1 MTNGA
6 QQGPLYTQPLPESKV
21 AVIKSILKTAGAI
34 LLIIQFAFFHPFL
47 AILSMVVYYFSLPGR
62 YRTDQVAQCI
72 EAFIRPGIGALLAG
86 YVGWVLS
93 RSVGFNLSGLL
104 FFIGAISITAGFTC
118 VLIYGLKN
126 QGTWLQ
132 VIVTIILGVVI
143 SGVFGAAGAY
153 SGGPYYSILSISS
166 LIFAFYCVLPI
177 RVPAMVGN
185 TTVVVP
191 ILLSK
196 GNTKID
202 DLKAKFGDALSG
214 PERSLI
220 GNAIFAT
227 LMALSLGNLIE
238 MSGFGPTGAF
248 EIPLITVILVTVWFL
263 ALVTGLFTTPEARP
277 YVGSLVLIMAIFVFS
292 FQYTGVVGTALFG
305 NWWPTIEHGISII
318 AQPLGDA
325 YSTVQNQMRCLQIL
339 MTNPALYSTT
349 PGCGAPMPQT
359 EAVGSVSAVQIEDLD
374 AINGVTGENNIYADA
389 PLIGTFTIRNAGD
402 FVASNMW
409 VKNET
414 IQLKDPTKVS
424 AAHPE
429 QGYTPINDPNEG
441 WGNNICKFESCTGTN
456 PDVDGTC
463 SWPPAGEEGGIY
475 KDYKS
480 LVTFKCGSPGTD
492 GDIGKWEYKYTCVD
506 EKGNTLKECVDNCD
520 SGTKLYC
527 HAGWF
532 VSIPFKYGFTYSVNA
547 SAPVVVMNASVFQ
560 KKLLAKE
567 ISLEEKETKYTGGPV
582 EIAIWTQKQP
592 LRSGETSYGRLMI
605 INRGDGKV
613 KNLQGTIKF
622 VNPNIKIRELK
633 PISTYGGQIT
643 CASIETKS
651 ESPTFPIV
659 KEETSF
665 SFKADELEKDKI
677 NYCTFQFI
685 LDIEDTAI
693 DSATGLF
700 TTNITYSFE
709 GEKRMEIQI
718 GNAPIQ

>member
-1 MTNGA
+1 MVTGA
-6 QQGPLYTQPLPESKV
+6 QPQQGPSFAQTPMGERGS
-21 AVIKSILKTAGAI
+21 VIIRSIVKTLGAI

-62 YRTDQVAQCI
+62 YRTDKVTECI

-93 RSVGFNLSGLL
+93 RTVGFNLNEFA
-104 FFIGAISITAGFTC
+104 FFLIPIIFMGVIIFI
-118 VLIYGLKN
+118 LIYVLGG
-126 QGTWLQ
+126 QITWRE
-132 VIVTIILGVVI
+132 IVLTIILGLLLPGV
-143 SGVFGAAGAY
+143 SGIIGAS

-202 DLKAKFGDALSG
+202 DLKAKFDDALSG
-214 PERSLI
+214 PKRSLI
-220 GNAIFAT
+220 GNTIFAT

-263 ALVTGLFTTPEARP
+263 ALVIGLFTTPEARP

-325 YSTVQNQMRCLQIL
+325 YSTMQNQMRCLQIL

-359 EAVGSVSAVQIEDLD
+359 EAAGSVSAVQIEDLD

-409 VKNET
+409 VET
-414 IQLKDPTKVS
+414 GDIKLKDPTKAS

-429 QGYTPINDPNEG
+429 EAYVSISE
-441 WGNNICKFESCTGTN
+441 WGNNKCIFQSCTGIEDKN
-456 PDVDGTC
+456 IERC
-463 SWPPAGEEGGIY
+463 EWNEEIF
-475 KDYKS
+475 KDYKA

-492 GDIGKWEYKYTCVD
+492 GEIRNWTYKYTCVD

-592 LRSGETSYGRLMI
+592 LRSGETSYGRIMI
-605 INRGDGKV
+605 INRGEG
-613 KNLQGTIKF
+613 NITSLNGTLRFNASAISIS
-622 VNPNIKIRELK
+622 NIQV
-633 PISTYGGQIT
+633 ISEYPSSKGIDCGETDNSLSFNIT
-643 CASIETKS
+643 NGLTK
-651 ESPTFPIV
+651 
-659 KEETSF
+659 
-665 SFKADELEKDKI
+665 DEMR
-677 NYCTFQFI
+677 YCTFSFNATT
-685 LDIEDTAI
+685 DPNV

-700 TTNITYSFE
+700 ATNITYSFE